1 MAMVP
6 SAVLWLLPSSLTE
19 YAERLCAPVEY
30 IAKILP
36 MLLNGTKLTI
46 GLWCVTMLFAMPLG
60 FLVSS
65 CVRSKVK
72 PLAWL
77 MEVYIY
83 IMRGTPLML
92 QLMFVYYGLPYIPKL
107 GPYLTMGRFT
117 AASVA
122 FVLNY
127 AAYFAEIF
135 RGGFLAVPKGQYE
148 ACQVLGMNKLQAMT
162 RVIVPQMFRVALPS
176 ITNETI
182 TLVKDTALAYVIAL
196 AELMH
201 AAKAVVSRD
210 VTPLAYVVAG
220 AIYLVLVFLMT
231 LVFKKLEE
239 RYKLQEK

>member
-1 MAMVP
+1 M
-6 SAVLWLLPSSLTE
+6 
-19 YAERLCAPVEY
+19 EY

-36 MLLNGTKLTI
+36 MLLKGTKMTI
-46 GLWCVTMLFAMPLG
+46 GLWCVTMVFSLPLG
-60 FLVSS
+60 FLASMG
-65 CVRSKVK
+65 VRSRVK
-72 PLAWL
+72 PLSWL

-92 QLMFVYYGLPYIPKL
+92 QLMFVYYGLPYIPKI

-117 AASVA
+117 AAAVA
-122 FVLNY
+122 FILNY

-135 RGGFLAVPKGQYE
+135 RGGFLAGPKGQYE
-148 ACQVLGMNKLQAMT
+148 ACQVLGLNKLQTMT

-176 ITNETI
+176 IANETI

-210 VTPLAYVVAG
+210 VTPLAYIVAG
-220 AIYLVLVFLMT
+220 VIYLALVFIMT
-231 LVFKKLEE
+231 LIFKKLEE
-239 RYKLQEK
+239 RHKLQEK

>member
-1 MAMVP
+1 M
-6 SAVLWLLPSSLTE
+6 
-19 YAERLCAPVEY
+19 EY

-36 MLLNGTKLTI
+36 MLLKGTKMTI
-46 GLWCVTMLFAMPLG
+46 GLWCVTMVFSLPLG
-60 FLVSS
+60 FLASMG
-65 CVRSKVK
+65 VRSRVK
-72 PLAWL
+72 PLSWP
-77 MEVYIY
+77 MEGYIY

-92 QLMFVYYGLPYIPKL
+92 QLMFVYYGLPYIPKI

-117 AASVA
+117 AAAVA
-122 FVLNY
+122 FILNY

-148 ACQVLGMNKLQAMT
+148 ACQVLGLNKLQTMT

-176 ITNETI
+176 IANETI

-210 VTPLAYVVAG
+210 VTPLAYIVAG
-220 AIYLVLVFLMT
+220 VIYLALVFIMT
-231 LVFKKLEE
+231 LIFKKLEE
-239 RYKLQEK
+239 RHKLQEK